1 MQPSI
6 MEATMYNWI
15 KNRFALSDEGT
26 KTFIKG
32 VFWTTW
38 HYLSLMFPLSFVF
51 MFLKE
56 YMAKMKNPSTEPH
69 NIFIYLIIA
78 VVIFVVM
85 YGLYALSYSST
96 YESVYLECKKRRITL
111 AEKLRKLPLAFFG
124 KKDLSDLTST
134 IMADVNSLEMIFS
147 HAVPEIF
154 AVGIML
160 IICAVALIIYNPLMG
175 IALLWVAPFAGLL
188 IYISRKLQYRN
199 YKHTYDS
206 GRVISEDIQ
215 ECLENIQEIKA
226 YCEEESVCNAM
237 DEHSK
242 NYEKS
247 QIKGEFSTG
256 VVLNGAQ
263 VFLKFG
269 LASVLIFGSILLAQ
283 NKLSVFDYLVYIVC
297 ASTIYSPIYLV
308 LNNMSELFFLDVRL
322 KRFREMDN
330 MEVQHGTTKFTPKN
344 FDIEF
349 KDVSF
354 FYNEDKQVLKDVSF
368 TAKQGEITALVGP
381 SGSGKTTAAKLAARF
396 WDIQGGTITLGGED
410 ISRIDPETLLKNFS
424 IVFQDVVLF
433 NTSIRDNI
441 RIGKRD
447 ATDEEIL
454 RAAKLANC
462 DDFVRKL
469 PQGYDTVIGENGDT
483 LSGGER
489 QRISIARAILKDAP
503 IVLLDEA
510 TASLDVE
517 NESKIQQSI
526 SELVQNK
533 TVIIIAHRMRTIANA
548 DKVVVLNKNK
558 VAEVGSPAELKEK
571 GGLFCKMLKLQE
583 VN

>member
-1 MQPSI
+1 
-6 MEATMYNWI
+6 MYNWI
-15 KNRFALSDEGT
+15 KNRFVLSDEGT

-38 HYLSLMFPLSFVF
+38 HYLSLMLPLSFVF
-51 MFLKE
+51 LFLKE
-56 YMAKMKNPSTEPH
+56 FMAKMQNPSAEPQ
-69 NIFIYLIIA
+69 NFWIYIVIAVLIYL
-78 VVIFVVM
+78 VM
-85 YGLYALSYSST
+85 YFIYALSYDST
-96 YESVYLECKKRRITL
+96 YESVYSECKKRRITL

-134 IMADVNSLEMIFS
+134 IMNDVNALEMIFS

-154 AVGIML
+154 AVAAML
-160 IICAVALIIYNPLMG
+160 VICAVALIIYNPLMAA
-175 IALLWVAPFAGLL
+175 ALLWVAPFAGLL
-188 IYISRKLQYRN
+188 IYLSRKLQFKN
-199 YKHTYDS
+199 FKHTYNAA
-206 GRVISEDIQ
+206 RVITEDIQ
-215 ECLENIQEIKA
+215 ESLENIQEIKS
-226 YCEEESVCNAM
+226 YCEEESVCKAL
-237 DEHSK
+237 DDHSK
-242 NYEKS
+242 FYEHS
-247 QIKGEFSTG
+247 QIKGEFMSG
-256 VVLNGAQ
+256 VILNGAQ
-263 VFLKFG
+263 IFLKFG

-308 LNNMSELFFLDVRL
+308 LNNMTELFFLDVRL
-322 KRFREMDN
+322 KRFKEMDD
-330 MEVQHGTTKFTPKN
+330 MEIQHGSTKFDPSN
-344 FDIEF
+344 YDIEF
-349 KDVSF
+349 KNVDF
-354 FYNEDKQVLKDVSF
+354 YYNEEKQVLKKASF

-396 WDIQGGTITLGGED
+396 WDIQSGTITLGGQD

-462 DDFVRKL
+462 DDFVQKL

-548 DKVVVLNKNK
+548 DKVVVLQNGQ
-558 VAEVGSPAELKEK
+558 VVEAGSPAELKAK
-571 GGLFCKMLKLQE
+571 GGLFGKMLKLQE